1 MERLTDGQGSERR
14 RPLGLAGAARKGQKR
29 VKGGPERVGAGR
41 QSTEARMTDR
51 REGPRR
57 PQARRGPGEPEL
69 GGGAAPLGGLGPGG
83 VKEGPGPESGRDRQA
98 RPGLRAPRLSSRGGW
113 PGALG

>member
-1 MERLTDGQGSERR
+1 M
-14 RPLGLAGAARKGQKR
+14 AGAARKGQR
-29 VKGGPERVGAGR
+29 AGEGRPGAG

-98 RPGLRAPRLSSRGGW
+98 RPGLRAPRLSSKGGW